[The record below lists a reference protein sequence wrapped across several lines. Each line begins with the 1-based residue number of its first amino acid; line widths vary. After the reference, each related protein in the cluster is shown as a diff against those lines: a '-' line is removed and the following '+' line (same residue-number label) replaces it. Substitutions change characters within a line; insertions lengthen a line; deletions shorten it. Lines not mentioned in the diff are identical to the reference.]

1 MNPHR
6 KIKLIIFD
14 LDGTLIDSLTDLAL
28 ATNHALSLN
37 GFPEHPA
44 DKYKQFVGNGLGKLI
59 ERALPPK
66 RRNLSIQEQVK
77 ADFLKYYSAH
87 LNDHTRPYPGITELL
102 DELEKCRI
110 AVAIATNK
118 PEPAAQAIV
127 AKIFRD
133 FPFSVVLGQTPER
146 PVKPDPTIVYE
157 IMKTT
162 GASSTETLYAGDSG
176 VDMQTAYHAA
186 ITAIGCLWGFRDAV
200 ELKSSG
206 ASYLVSEPSEILQFC
221 K

>member
-6 KIKLIIFD
+6 KIKLVIFD

-28 ATNHALSLN
+28 ATNHALRLN
-37 GFPEHPA
+37 GFPEHSV

-59 ERALPPK
+59 ERALPEK
-66 RRNLSIQEQVK
+66 RRNPSVQEQVK

-102 DELEKCRI
+102 DELEKHRI
-110 AVAIATNK
+110 ALAVATNK
-118 PEPAAQAIV
+118 PQPAARTIV
-127 AKIFRD
+127 AEIFKG
-133 FPFSVVLGQTPER
+133 FPFAIVLGQTLGR
-146 PVKPDPTIVYE
+146 PVKPDPAIVYE

-162 GASSTETLYAGDSG
+162 GARSAEALYVGDSG

-200 ELKSSG
+200 ELKGSG
-206 ASYLVSEPSEILQFC
+206 ASHLVSEPSEILKFC

>member
-1 MNPHR
+1 MPPHR
-6 KIKLIIFD
+6 KIKLVIFD

-28 ATNHALSLN
+28 ATNHALRLN
-37 GFPEHPA
+37 GFPEHPV

-59 ERALPPK
+59 ERALPEK
-66 RRNLSIQEQVK
+66 RRNPSVQEQVK

-102 DELEKCRI
+102 DELEKRRI
-110 AVAIATNK
+110 AVAVATNK
-118 PEPAAQAIV
+118 PEPAARAIV
-127 AKIFRD
+127 AEIFKG
-133 FPFSVVLGQTPER
+133 FPFSVILGQTPGR
-146 PVKPDPTIVYE
+146 PVKPDPAIVYE
-157 IMKTT
+157 IMKTV
-162 GASSTETLYAGDSG
+162 GVRSAEALYVGDSG
-176 VDMQTAYHAA
+176 VDMQTAHHAA

-206 ASYLVSEPSEILQFC
+206 ASHLVSEPSGILQFC